1 MPITHQLDCA
11 KNTPMAI
18 QAQRRHVKIHTYGA
32 FTAALFL
39 TDTLK
44 LSRFQGVKTKRK

>member
-11 KNTPMAI
+11 KSTPMAI

-39 TDTLK
+39 TFIQETA
-44 LSRFQGVKTKRK
+44 RFLTVKTKA